1 MKDNNIRPKRTIH
14 LTFVPG
20 TLVVFFFL
28 YLFLHVML
36 MEIFFFKD
44 EEIGGVKGL
53 GGFVKMREFKDLNI
67 GVALDEGL
75 FFEYLYFLTN
85 ESMTFSLLDYCCQE
99 WPVIQMCFQFI
110 MVNEYVGVSN

>member
-1 MKDNNIRPKRTIH
+1 MKSDGTFKFELLDTKIIMCCFLFFAINLFYDVYKYYINSLNQTIID
-14 LTFVPG
+14 LSDTRG
-20 TLVVFFFL
+20 
-28 YLFLHVML
+28 
-36 MEIFFFKD
+36 K
-44 EEIGGVKGL
+44 K
-53 GGFVKMREFKDLNI
+53 FKDLNI